1 AEGNTVPDRRSV
13 VRLRPTRKAAPMS
26 QLIGATHTDK
36 RMPTEP
42 IRLLLCDDAAQL
54 RRLYRIVFE
63 AEADFIVAGEAS
75 DGHEGVVAARR
86 LQPDVVL
93 LDIAMPV
100 MDGLEA
106 IPGIRE
112 AAPDASIV
120 MCTAMVD
127 DRIRRRA
134 LELGADGFIEK
145 GHDPR

>member
-1 AEGNTVPDRRSV
+1 MTTSAPTPSEAQQLPPD
-13 VRLRPTRKAAPMS
+13 
-26 QLIGATHTDK
+26 
-36 RMPTEP
+36 P

-54 RRLYRIVFE
+54 RALYKIVFD
-63 AEADFIVAGEAS
+63 AEADIVVVGEAG
-75 DGHEGVVAARR
+75 DGNEGVRAARH
-86 LQPDVVL
+86 LHPDVVL

-112 AAPDASIV
+112 AAPDARIV

-134 LELGADGFIEK
+134 LELGAHGFIEK
-145 GHDPR
+145 GHDPRELVEAVRGAVADRRGVIA